1 MQRFT
6 RLQKVLMSLISVI
19 LVLGCV
25 MMGLRQN
32 ALSNLGYSAWTY
44 IQYGLFEYPLESVGS
59 MFSDVANLW
68 HQYDDNQFLN
78 KQLAQQRSY
87 KTMYEDEQNKT
98 MELEKL
104 LDIKGEGKKT
114 KTISARVIRRS
125 PETWNQTVTISA
137 GSVHKVQE
145 NMLVQTSEGAV
156 GLVTDVQTTTSTVE
170 LLTSEG
176 IENDI
181 AVKMSLDDGKTIEG
195 VIQSYDVERNE
206 YRMVL
211 YNNENNITNGQ
222 SVATSGM
229 GGNYPSGILVGTV
242 TEIEQ
247 DDNSIISTVYV
258 RPVSNIQSFT
268 YCLVVGSEDN

>member
-1 MQRFT
+1 
-6 RLQKVLMSLISVI
+6 MSLISVI

-78 KQLAQQRSY
+78 EQLAQQRSY